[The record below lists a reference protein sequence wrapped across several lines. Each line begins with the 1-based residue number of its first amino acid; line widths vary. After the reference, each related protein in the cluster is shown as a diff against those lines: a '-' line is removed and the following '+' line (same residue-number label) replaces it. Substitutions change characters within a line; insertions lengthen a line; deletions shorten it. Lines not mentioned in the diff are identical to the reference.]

1 MPEPVFEADAEV
13 VARRVESDG
22 VVSLELG
29 GVNLPAWE
37 PGAHIDVVLPGGLV
51 RQYSLCGE
59 DGRWR
64 IAVLREPDG
73 RGGSAWIH
81 DHAHPGTSLRI
92 RGPRN
97 NFPLLPAPR
106 YLFVA
111 GGVGITPI
119 LPMVAAAEAAGAE
132 WTLHY
137 GGRSRTSMAFVKDLE
152 SYGSRVVVTPED
164 EAGMLDLDAILAPPR
179 ESTVVYCCG
188 PAGLIDAVETRCQAW
203 PPGSLHVERFTA
215 VEHGGEAR
223 EFEVELRASGM
234 AVTVPAELSIL
245 EAVENAGVRV
255 ISSCTEGICGSCE
268 TTVLDGEIDHRDSV
282 LDDDERAAGDVM
294 MICVSRAKGARL
306 VLDL

>member
-29 GVNLPAWE
+29 GVDLPVWD

-64 IAVLREPDG
+64 IAVLREPDS

-81 DHAHPGTSLRI
+81 DHAHPGTVLRI

-119 LPMVAAAEAAGAE
+119 LPMVAAAEAAGAD

-137 GGRSRTSMAFVKDLE
+137 GGRSRASMAFVKDLE
-152 SYGSRVVVTPED
+152 SYGERVVVTPED

-188 PAGLIDAVETRCQAW
+188 PSGLIDAVETRCRAW

-215 VEHGGEAR
+215 VEQGGEAR
-223 EFEVELRASGM
+223 EFEVELRATGM
-234 AVTVPAELSIL
+234 TVTVPAELSIL

-282 LDDDERAAGDVM
+282 LDDDEREAGDVM
-294 MICVSRAKGARL
+294 MICVSRAKGPRL